1 MGTKQDIKTYIS
13 ELKKRL
19 KKEMPKVREE
29 IRIYEEK
36 LVNGQLTKN
45 PVPAPQFN
53 V

>member
-1 MGTKQDIKTYIS
+1 MGTKQDIQKYIS

-36 LVNGQLTKN
+36 LVNGELTKN
-45 PVPAPQFN
+45 PIPGPQFN

>member
-1 MGTKQDIKTYIS
+1 MKTKQDIKIYIS

-29 IRIYEEK
+29 IRVYEEK
-36 LVNGQLTKN
+36 LLNGQLTKN
-45 PVPAPQFN
+45 PTPAPQFN

>member
-1 MGTKQDIKTYIS
+1 VANKQYIKTYIS

-45 PVPAPQFN
+45 PTPAPQFN
-53 V
+53 A